1 MSKDTRILVA
11 EDDVATHEDWRESL
25 SSWGFRAEFAE
36 DGQQALE
43 LIDRFRPHILL
54 ADLRMPRKDGLELL
68 KDIRE
73 RGIDLPT
80 IMISGQGDIP
90 DAVKALKL
98 GALDYLRKPVDPLHL
113 RQVLKN
119 VAGNLEI
126 REENLSLRR
135 RLAEVGELGP
145 VFGKSPAMRRV
156 VAVIERVA
164 DSSASVVITGE
175 SGTGKELI
183 ARTIH
188 ELSRRR
194 AAPYVAVNC
203 AAIPE
208 TLMESELFGHE
219 RGAFTGAD
227 RRREGC
233 FEMAN
238 GGTLMLDEIT
248 EMKVEVQAKLLR
260 VLEERRL
267 RRVGGTAEVSL
278 DVRVVAASNRDIEQA
293 VREGKLRE
301 DLYYRLNVLSVQLP
315 PLRERSDD
323 IAPLVECFVQHY
335 AEKNQKP
342 VDAVDEEAL
351 NSLRSHPWPGN
362 VRQLRNVIERAVIL
376 CQGKMIQKS
385 DLPDDFRLG
394 GPQEGGYLK
403 IRLGSSLDDI
413 EKEVICRT
421 IEFTGGNKTRAAQ
434 LLGVSTKTLYNKL
447 ESYEPAR

>member
-1 MSKDTRILVA
+1 
-11 EDDVATHEDWRESL
+11 
-25 SSWGFRAEFAE
+25 
-36 DGQQALE
+36 
-43 LIDRFRPHILL
+43 
-54 ADLRMPRKDGLELL
+54 
-68 KDIRE
+68 
-73 RGIDLPT
+73 
-80 IMISGQGDIP
+80 
-90 DAVKALKL
+90 
-98 GALDYLRKPVDPLHL
+98 
-113 RQVLKN
+113 
-119 VAGNLEI
+119 
-126 REENLSLRR
+126 
-135 RLAEVGELGP
+135 
-145 VFGKSPAMRRV
+145 
-156 VAVIERVA
+156 
-164 DSSASVVITGE
+164 
-175 SGTGKELI
+175 
-183 ARTIH
+183 
-188 ELSRRR
+188 
-194 AAPYVAVNC
+194 
-203 AAIPE
+203 
-208 TLMESELFGHE
+208 
-219 RGAFTGAD
+219 
-227 RRREGC
+227 
-233 FEMAN
+233 
-238 GGTLMLDEIT
+238 
-248 EMKVEVQAKLLR
+248 
-260 VLEERRL
+260 
-267 RRVGGTAEVSL
+267 
-278 DVRVVAASNRDIEQA
+278 
-293 VREGKLRE
+293 LRE

>member
-1 MSKDTRILVA
+1 
-11 EDDVATHEDWRESL
+11 
-25 SSWGFRAEFAE
+25 
-36 DGQQALE
+36 
-43 LIDRFRPHILL
+43 
-54 ADLRMPRKDGLELL
+54 
-68 KDIRE
+68 
-73 RGIDLPT
+73 
-80 IMISGQGDIP
+80 MISGQGDIP
-90 DAVKALKL
+90 DAVEALKL
-98 GALDYLRKPVDPLHL
+98 GALDYLRKPIDPLHL